1 MSFLQHI
8 DYSQFQM
15 SVVYYAANGLVSLFS
30 SSSDD
35 YIDFVVFVCLSS
47 AGPGP
52 ATHAATADPINNI

>member
-15 SVVYYAANGLVSLFS
+15 SVVYYAANSLVSLFS

-47 AGPGP
+47 RGPGRHP
-52 ATHAATADPINNI
+52 RCHRGPNE